1 MRLGKPLAHFSLEPH
16 MQLPNAEHW
25 LDAEVGPDK
34 DGEVSDSAWEV
45 IVQLCQQV
53 ERLEDEVARLKKA

>member
-1 MRLGKPLAHFSLEPH
+1 
-16 MQLPNAEHW
+16 MQLPSAEHW
-25 LDAEVGPDK
+25 QDAADGPDK
-34 DGEVSDSAWEV
+34 DGEVSDSVWEV